1 MPYFSAV
8 FCICSIF
15 FHWLKFSSIALLLE
29 SVLLLIFSIS
39 SSIRFLSSAKS
50 VCHFSNLSGSTILPF
65 SVFTH
70 SPVLLLY
77 SISILRP
84 SVAPVSTF
92 FSPSLG
98 ELVLLT
104 LSPVS
109 FPISSFFTASEL
121 MLFSSGMLSG
131 CFSLL
136 IP

>member
-1 MPYFSAV
+1 M
-8 FCICSIF
+8 
-15 FHWLKFSSIALLLE
+15 LSSIALLLE

-39 SSIRFLSSAKS
+39 SAIRFLSSAKS
-50 VCHFSNLSGSTILPF
+50 LCHFSNLSGSTILPF

-77 SISILRP
+77 SISMLRP

-98 ELVLLT
+98 KLVLLP
-104 LSPVS
+104 LSPVLFS
-109 FPISSFFTASEL
+109 ISSFFTASEL
-121 MLFSSGMLSG
+121 IVFCSGILSG
-131 CFSLL
+131 DFSLS